1 MAAVCVLEFNAV
13 ETSHAATNWVS
24 TSGNNTTGNGSS
36 SNPYATIQ
44 KAIDVSA
51 TGDLIML
58 KAGTYSGTGN
68 ANLSINNESLMVWSE
83 SGPSSTIIDAGRQK
97 ILTASHS
104 GDPSFVQRSSFHGIT
119 FSNGYM
125 TYGGDWNH
133 DSLVSINTG
142 ALEFYDCVFKQNE
155 VKASYV
161 TANVFILATAPGA
174 STNSS
179 FFIKNS
185 LFASNTIGCGGWVNS
200 IGGGG
205 GGVLMGPT
213 NCVLDRD
220 TFVQNNLYAATSG
233 NGTRRVL
240 DGGFVTNIL
249 VLSNGSLHQPNF
261 PSGSLASYAVSAS
274 KPVGYSYVDV
284 PGTSQPYTNSLTNI
298 PIFVNAASG
307 NFDPASNSP
316 TINAGDPASPRNP
329 NGSRADIGYSSAR
342 VLSGSNWVN
351 ALPAFTNNAF
361 TGGTLDQ
368 WEVDGGGTRTV
379 QNDANATDGKSA
391 YIYELAVGVKLRSP
405 AFVCGEGWR
414 ARARYRNPGGLSSC
428 GFIVYDAANNG
439 YLLGANLED
448 DAYATKEYDLS
459 RFAGQTIKVGVA
471 GGNVVLDFIEV
482 LATVP
487 SLPPGWD
494 FEFGFTNINETGA
507 QTYLVGTNRVKNYTE
522 WQSPPL
528 TYWGPDANNID
539 ASLTYRFNVP
549 QTIVKGRLKGTLDS
563 YNFPWPGY
571 YGSGK
576 GWSSFWGSTNGT
588 NLVLLMDNPR
598 PTDNVG
604 RGMTYDQLLPA
615 ELMGSKELWVQ
626 VRLLVTEAP
635 NSSYTTAQFA
645 RGTSANTNRTFEV
658 KLDYDG
664 VTEILSGTSPQFNS
678 TNSFGGTVGVAF
690 SNTVTASGTTPIIF
704 GGANLPTGLSISTN

>member
-1 MAAVCVLEFNAV
+1 
-13 ETSHAATNWVS
+13 
-24 TSGNNTTGNGSS
+24 
-36 SNPYATIQ
+36 
-44 KAIDVSA
+44 
-51 TGDLIML
+51 
-58 KAGTYSGTGN
+58 
-68 ANLSINNESLMVWSE
+68 MVWSE

-342 VLSGSNWVN
+342 VLSGSNWFN
-351 ALPAFTNNAF
+351 ALPSFTNNSF
-361 TGGTLDQ
+361 TGGTFTQ
-368 WEVDGGGTRTV
+368 WEVFSGSGVTSV
-379 QNDANATDGKSA
+379 PVLNAADAVDGKEA
-391 YIYELAVGVKLRSP
+391 QLRDWTYGVTILSP

-414 ARARYRNPGGLSSC
+414 ARARYRNPQGISSC
-428 GFIVYDAANNG
+428 GFVVYDSGRN
-439 YLLGANLED
+439 LLMTSNLED
-448 DAYATKEYDLS
+448 DPYAVKEYDLL
-459 RFAGQTIKVGVA
+459 KDP
-471 GGNVVLDFIEV
+471 DFLEMQKEMQAK
-482 LATVP
+482 LQATMQ
-487 SLPPGWD
+487 
-494 FEFGFTNINETGA
+494 A
-507 QTYLVGTNRVKNYTE
+507 Q
-522 WQSPPL
+522 
-528 TYWGPDANNID
+528 
-539 ASLTYRFNVP
+539 
-549 QTIVKGRLKGTLDS
+549 
-563 YNFPWPGY
+563 
-571 YGSGK
+571 
-576 GWSSFWGSTNGT
+576 
-588 NLVLLMDNPR
+588 
-598 PTDNVG
+598 
-604 RGMTYDQLLPA
+604 
-615 ELMGSKELWVQ
+615 
-626 VRLLVTEAP
+626 
-635 NSSYTTAQFA
+635 
-645 RGTSANTNRTFEV
+645 
-658 KLDYDG
+658 
-664 VTEILSGTSPQFNS
+664 
-678 TNSFGGTVGVAF
+678 
-690 SNTVTASGTTPIIF
+690 
-704 GGANLPTGLSISTN
+704 